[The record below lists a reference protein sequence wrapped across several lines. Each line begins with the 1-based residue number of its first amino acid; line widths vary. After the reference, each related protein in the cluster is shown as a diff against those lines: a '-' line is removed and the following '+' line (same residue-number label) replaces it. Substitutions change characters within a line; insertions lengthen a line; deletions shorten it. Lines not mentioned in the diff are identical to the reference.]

1 MKHKEAK
8 GHLAQPVRRKFKKH
22 EKEPDEI
29 ERLEK
34 EVRELKSINR
44 SLLKQIK
51 KLAKGIHRQEYE
63 DAVGMVENGPEKEER
78 KDSGKRC
85 PECSSPGLREVNIA
99 GRRFSRC
106 SICDF
111 KSKRITD

>member
-8 GHLAQPVRRKFKKH
+8 ADSVVRTKRKFKKH

-34 EVRELKSINR
+34 QIRELKSINR

-63 DAVGMVENGPEKEER
+63 DAVGMVENGSEKEER
-78 KDSGKRC
+78 KESGKRC
-85 PECSSPGLREVNIA
+85 PECSHPGLREVVIA
-99 GRRFSRC
+99 GRRFENC
-106 SICDF
+106 SICEY
-111 KSKRITD
+111 KSKRIK